1 MTLETK
7 KDRNA
12 ETPDVWETL
21 LTRRLSDDLDAF
33 LEESADETFLF
44 DDEGNAPSRT
54 KRIGKSLRFK
64 ALATIAASA
73 FLVVGVATTRLY
85 VESPKPE
92 EVAKSCQVG
101 DEPSLLAWS
110 VENLSE
116 TPWAR
121 QIETKLATANVF
133 GLYAAPSEEPES
145 ERLAGIETN
154 TSVEESETAESE
166 ANAWFSAETL
176 SDVAAA
182 RPLKY
187 EPFLQAVVATLQ

>member
-1 MTLETK
+1 
-7 KDRNA
+7 
-12 ETPDVWETL
+12 
-21 LTRRLSDDLDAF
+21 
-33 LEESADETFLF
+33 
-44 DDEGNAPSRT
+44 
-54 KRIGKSLRFK
+54 
-64 ALATIAASA
+64 LATIAASA

-145 ERLAGIETN
+145 ERLAEI
-154 TSVEESETAESE
+154 ETAESE
-166 ANAWFSAETL
+166 ANAWFGAETL